1 MTRKAMAPIATF
13 LLVAFANPS
22 EAKRPPHYHN
32 HHHHNHYRPIDGNG
46 NPAKGVVRS
55 GKTGATARVSPSYA
69 PAFQGYVN
77 ELETQGA
84 SIRFMG
90 GYRHGRCASYSL
102 HPCGKALDICQVSRG
117 RVDAR
122 CHLPGRQ
129 AIAAIAERHGLFEG
143 GRWCQSDYG
152 HVQVGATAAACGP
165 NSYASARRHHRS
177 SRLARR

>member
-1 MTRKAMAPIATF
+1 MTRKAMAPIATI

-22 EAKRPPHYHN
+22 EARKLHFYHSD
-32 HHHHNHYRPIDGNG
+32 HHYRPLDGNG
-46 NPAKGVVRS
+46 NAATAIVRS
-55 GKTGATARVSPSYA
+55 GKTGATARVSNSYA
-69 PAFQGYVN
+69 AAFQGYIN
-77 ELETQGA
+77 ELEAQGA

-122 CHLPGRQ
+122 CHLPRPQ
-129 AIAAIAERHGLFEG
+129 AMAAIAERHGLFEG

-152 HVQVGATAAACGP
+152 HAQVGLTATACGS
-165 NSYASARRHHRS
+165 NRYAYARRHHRS
-177 SRLARR
+177 SRLANINK

>member
-22 EAKRPPHYHN
+22 EAERAPHYHN
-32 HHHHNHYRPIDGNG
+32 YRHHNQHRAIDANG
-46 NPAKGVVRS
+46 NAATGIVRS
-55 GKTGATARVSPSYA
+55 GKTGATASVSPRYA

-77 ELETQGA
+77 ELESQGA
-84 SIRFMG
+84 SIQFMG

-102 HPCGKALDICQVSRG
+102 HPCGKALDICQFARG

-122 CHLPGRQ
+122 CHLPGRR

-143 GRWCQSDYG
+143 GQWCQSDYG
-152 HVQVGATAAACGP
+152 HVQVGTTAAACGP

-177 SRLARR
+177 SRLAKR